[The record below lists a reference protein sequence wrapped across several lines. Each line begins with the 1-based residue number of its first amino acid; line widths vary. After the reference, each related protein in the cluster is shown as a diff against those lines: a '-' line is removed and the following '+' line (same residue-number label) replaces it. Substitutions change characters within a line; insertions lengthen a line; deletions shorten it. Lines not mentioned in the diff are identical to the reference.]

1 MGDLIENKISLYER
15 NKKLPTNE
23 DLKRWKEANNY
34 QSLKYV
40 LNPIG
45 FLGFSG
51 SGLGTGVNKKL
62 N

>member
-1 MGDLIENKISLYER
+1 MGDLINNSISLYDE
-15 NKKLPTNE
+15 NKKTPTNE
-23 DLKRWKEANNY
+23 DLRHWLEINCQFENI
-34 QSLKYV
+34 V

-51 SGLGTGVNKKL
+51 SGLETGVNRKL